1 MKRTLAI
8 VIALALLAFLLYR
21 LACSRGGS
29 GRPDEYVI
37 DKSAHVSREDVQRF
51 FKNVRID
58 SREAAGRYFPESA
71 ANSQTVRFF
80 KSLQWK
86 FREMGLEDHLKKVH
100 DYLLS
105 IMDPARAEEMF
116 AHYKKFSTY
125 EQNLAGTV
133 RGWKQPAT
141 AEDALAYLRKL
152 QDHRR
157 EFFGKELADALW
169 GAEVKIQEYRF
180 RKGGILHDES
190 LTGAEKESKI
200 SALKGDMWGKEG
212 EDAPD
217 SFEKPF
223 DRYTEKLQMYSKDL
237 EGMEDARKS
246 GKIREFRK
254 EFFDD
259 EVIGRLE
266 NVDAELA
273 AEKLKEDDYR
283 KKEFRIQGD
292 VNLDAA
298 EKEKQILELQNQTF
312 GEEADAFR
320 RRENIMKGSR

>member
-1 MKRTLAI
+1 MKRTIAI

-21 LACSRGGS
+21 LACSGTGG
-29 GRPDEYVI
+29 GRPDGYVI
-37 DKSAHVSREDVQRF
+37 DKSAHVSRDDVMRY
-51 FKNVRID
+51 FKSPRID

-116 AHYKKFSTY
+116 VLYKKFSKY

-133 RGWKQPAT
+133 RGWKQPAN
-141 AEDALAYLRKL
+141 AEEALAYLRKL

-157 EFFGKELADALW
+157 DYFGSELADALW

-180 RKGGILHDES
+180 RKGGILHDDS
-190 LTGAEKESKI
+190 LTGAEKEQKI
-200 SALKGDMWGKEG
+200 SALKGDMWGTG
-212 EDAPD
+212 DDAPD
-217 SFEKPF
+217 SFLKPF
-223 DRYTEKLQMYSKDL
+223 DRYTEKLQMYAKEM
-237 EGMEDARKS
+237 EGMKDAEKS
-246 GKIREFRK
+246 GKVREFRK

-266 NVDAELA
+266 GVDAELA
-273 AEKLKEDDYR
+273 AEKQKEEDYR
-283 KKEFRIQGD
+283 KKEFRIQSD
-292 VNLDAA
+292 VNLDAN
-298 EKEKQILELQNQTF
+298 EKEQQILELQNQTF

-320 RRENIMKGSR
+320 RRENIMKGSK